1 MRNANIRNANIHILA
16 SMAVAFCCVRLS
28 SAIMSRKVPKILQCL
43 VKQEGKQRIKYDSI
57 FLFLMNSAICNMH
70 VRLMNNVATIKFYND
85 ANVDC
90 ATI

>member
-16 SMAVAFCCVRLS
+16 VMAVAFCCVRLS

-43 VKQEGKQRIKYDSI
+43 VKQEGKIRIKYDSI
-57 FLFLMNSAICNMH
+57 FFISNEFCNMH